1 MKNLN
6 QDIYIVGDTHGEWE
20 ALFRKIDHL
29 GIGNCY
35 LIHVGD
41 GGEGFLTKEKQLRQ
55 FEHLNNCFKKR
66 NIQYKS
72 IRGNHSDPDYFQGQV
87 KHSHFELIPDYTYR
101 EFNGEKFLFVGGAIS
116 IDRRLRV
123 PHMSWWED
131 EAFVLKPE
139 LVEKVDVLI
148 THTIPQWSG
157 DFQKSGIV
165 SWCEKDSTLWE
176 EAVIE
181 RENISKLIELCQPKK
196 HYSGHFHKSCFTSY
210 NGCDSLILD
219 ILEIVEHR

>member
-1 MKNLN
+1 MQNLN
-6 QDIYIVGDTHGEWE
+6 IPVMVCGDLHSEWE
-20 ALFRKIDHL
+20 ALFRKLDYL
-29 GIGNCY
+29 ELKDCY
-35 LIHVGD
+35 LLHVGD
-41 GGEGFLTKEKQLRQ
+41 IGIGFKSPDKQNKEIE
-55 FEHLNNCFKKR
+55 FLNNRFKKR
-66 NIQYKS
+66 GIQFIG
-72 IRGNHSDPDYFQGQV
+72 IRGNHDDPEYFQGQV
-87 KHSHFELIPDYTYR
+87 RHSYFELIPDYTYR
-101 EFNGEKFLFVGGAIS
+101 EFNGEKFLFVGGAVS
-116 IDRRLRV
+116 IDRRVRV

-157 DFQKSGIV
+157 DFQKSGIA

-176 EAVIE
+176 EAVLE